1 MMTNLAYF
9 KFAPIENPTGAK
21 WRKVAQKNR
30 APMQKIPIVNI
41 DWRNAP
47 LEPICIGALMAHFAG
62 AINVYDEI
70 GIAAKRS
77 L

>member
-1 MMTNLAYF
+1 MMINLPCF
-9 KFAPIENPTGAK
+9 EFAPIEKPTGAH
-21 WRKVAQKNR
+21 WRTLAQKNR
-30 APMQKIPIVNI
+30 APIQKIPIVNI

-47 LEPICIGALMAHFAG
+47 LEPTCIGALMAHFAG

-77 L
+77 